1 MSNWLSRVHIS
12 VQSLFAWVFRSV
24 FHQFSY
30 SKGLHV
36 GHRSLPS
43 WFWWMI
49 VTHENGELLFPGYL
63 HEISNLHIQLGG
75 DISPSLWV
83 PGSLRFLVSTSFL
96 CQHENC
102 HFSQL
107 GKYFLRCGSGDFH
120 FCSWLCR
127 SSRGGKR
134 NVFIYNVVPNFNWYL
149 SCLET

>member
-1 MSNWLSRVHIS
+1 MSFPKCLSPVFIFQRVACWTPKH
-12 VQSLFAWVFRSV
+12 
-24 FHQFSY
+24 
-30 SKGLHV
+30 SKLV
-36 GHRSLPS
+36 L
-43 WFWWMI
+43 MI

-134 NVFIYNVVPNFNWYL
+134 NVFIYNVVPNFN
-149 SCLET
+149 